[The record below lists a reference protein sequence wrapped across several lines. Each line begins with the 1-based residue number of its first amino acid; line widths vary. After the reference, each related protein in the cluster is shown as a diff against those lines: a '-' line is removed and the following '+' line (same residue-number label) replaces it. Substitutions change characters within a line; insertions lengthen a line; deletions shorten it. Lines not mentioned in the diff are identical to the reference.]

1 MLSFWE
7 RNSLINYDY
16 IIVGSGIVG
25 LCTAH
30 YIKQSFPQARVAVLE
45 RGLLPSG
52 ASTRNA
58 GFACMGSLSEL
69 VAHANEE
76 GTDAMASLFEQR
88 YKGLKRL
95 LSIIPPQHCGYHQA
109 GSHELLFTE
118 HLPVLEHLDE
128 FNAILKNILG
138 REAFHVASHRLSE
151 MGFAHTEAL
160 IENLGEG
167 QLDSGMLLRSL
178 IDLVQ
183 QAGVDIKTGCKVMQL
198 EEQASGVD
206 VVCCASG
213 FEAITFHARNV
224 ILCTN
229 AFTKQFLP
237 EADVVPGRGQVLITH
252 PIPNLRFKGIYH
264 FEAGYYYFREYEGRV
279 LFGGGRQLDKVGET
293 GTTFELHERIQAD
306 LLEKL
311 HSIILPEQQFDIDM
325 RWSGIMAFG
334 EEKKP
339 MVQAVSQHILVA
351 ARMSGMGVALG
362 SEVAWQVSRL
372 LKERM

>member
-30 YIKQSFPQARVAVLE
+30 YIKKDFPSARVAVLE

-76 GTDAMASLFEQR
+76 GTDAMALLFEQR

-95 LSIIPPQHCGYHQA
+95 LSIIPPEQCGYHQA
-109 GSHELLFTE
+109 GSHELLFAE
-118 HLPVLEHLDE
+118 NLAVLEHLDE
-128 FNAILKNILG
+128 FNKVLQSILG
-138 REAFHVASHRLSE
+138 REAFLVASNRLAK
-151 MGFAHTEAL
+151 MGFASVAAL
-160 IENLGEG
+160 IENTGEG
-167 QLDSGMLLRSL
+167 QLDSGLLLRSL

-183 QAGVDIKTGCKVMQL
+183 QQGVDIKTGCTVMQL
-198 EEQASGVD
+198 EEQSSGVD
-206 VVCCASG
+206 VVCQAIG
-213 FEAITFHARNV
+213 FEAISFHARNV

-237 EADVVPGRGQVLITH
+237 EADVVPGRGQVLITK
-252 PIPNLRFKGIYH
+252 PLPALPFKGIFH
-264 FEAGYYYFREYEGRV
+264 FEEGYYYFREYQGRV
-279 LFGGGRQLDKVGET
+279 LFGGGRQLDKAGET
-293 GTTFELHERIQAD
+293 STAFELHETIQAD

-311 HSIILPEQQFDIDM
+311 HTIILPRIDFDIDM

-372 LKERM
+372 VKERV

>member
-7 RNSLINYDY
+7 RNSLIQYDY

-30 YIKQSFPQARVAVLE
+30 YVKQQFPTARVAVLE

-69 VAHANEE
+69 VEHAHEE
-76 GTDAMASLFEQR
+76 GMDAMALLFEQR

-95 LSIIPPQHCGYHQA
+95 LSIIPPEQCGYHQA
-109 GSHELLFTE
+109 GSHELLFAE
-118 HLPVLEHLDE
+118 NVSVLEHLDE
-128 FNAILKNILG
+128 FNKVLHSILG
-138 REAFHVASHRLSE
+138 SEAFLVASNRLPN
-151 MGFAHTEAL
+151 MQFASVASL
-160 IENLGEG
+160 IENTGEG
-167 QLDSGMLLRSL
+167 QLDSGLLLRSL

-183 QAGVDIKTGCKVMQL
+183 QQGVDIKTGCTVLQL
-198 EEQASGVD
+198 NEQSSGVD
-206 VVCCASG
+206 VVCEASG
-213 FEAITFHARNV
+213 LAAITFHARKV
-224 ILCTN
+224 LLCTN

-237 EADVVPGRGQVLITH
+237 EADVVPGRGQVLITK
-252 PIPNLRFKGIYH
+252 PLPSLPFKGIFH
-264 FEAGYYYFREYEGRV
+264 FEAGYYYFREYNGRV
-279 LFGGGRQLDKVGET
+279 LFGGGRQLDKAGET
-293 GTTFELHERIQAD
+293 TTAFELHETIQAD
-306 LLEKL
+306 LLHKL
-311 HSIILPEQQFDIDM
+311 NTLILPGVDVDIDM

-339 MVQAVSQHILVA
+339 MVQALSEHILVG

-362 SEVAWQVSRL
+362 SEVAWQLSEL
-372 LKERM
+372 LRD